1 MIGTSSR
8 KRVTGKK
15 DIDWFAAHGYGVDT
29 MKKSECMECLEFF
42 NPVSLR
48 NGEFLFTE
56 GEPDDQLFIIRDGAV
71 EMGQLAAPRHS
82 IDFGPY
88 GPVTFADDEE
98 RTLNDWLRL
107 VILREGECA
116 GEVGFVAHE
125 PHKLAARAR
134 GDVELFQV
142 DARNI
147 HGLAGKSALLCRHL
161 AMALAMTHQK
171 IALAG

>member
-1 MIGTSSR
+1 MMSTSTR
-8 KRVTGKK
+8 KRVMEKK
-15 DIDWFAAHGYGVDT
+15 DIDWFGAHGYSVDT
-29 MKKSECMECLEFF
+29 MKKSECLECLEFF
-42 NPVSLR
+42 NPISLR
-48 NGEFLFTE
+48 NGEFLFTA

-88 GPVTFADDEE
+88 GPVTFDDDEE
-98 RTLNDWLRL
+98 RVLNDWLRL

-116 GEVGFVAHE
+116 GEVGFVAHQT
-125 PHKLAARAR
+125 HKLAARAR

-147 HGLAGKSALLCRHL
+147 RGLTGKSALICRYL

-171 IALAG
+171 IASAG